1 MDTMR
6 EDLVKAVPALGH
18 YPQEPISTGTTLIAM
33 EYEGGVV
40 VGTDSRTSAGS
51 FISSRVTNKITPVTD
66 HLVVCR
72 SGNAADTQT
81 IADIVKYHLEVYS
94 MLEND
99 KISIYRATQIFRQFL
114 YSYRDQLSASVLVAG
129 WDEKLGGQLYALPIG
144 GFVTRQKSTASGS
157 GSTFVSGYLDR
168 MWKPNMTKEECIKV
182 VKEAVGLATF
192 RDGSS
197 GGVIRIGVVD
207 KDGTNITLYRPDGAD
222 FPKIRPPAAYP
233 SWPAHV
239 EAKNNA

>member
-1 MDTMR
+1 MDTMH
-6 EDLVKAVPALGH
+6 ESLVKAVPALGH

-33 EYEGGVV
+33 EFDGGVV

-81 IADIVKYHLEVYS
+81 IADVVKYQIEAYT
-94 MLEND
+94 MLEAE
-99 KISIYRATQIFRQFL
+99 KVSIYRATQIFRQFL
-114 YSYRDQLSASVLVAG
+114 YNYRDQLSASVLVAG
-129 WDEKLGGQLYALPIG
+129 WDENEGGQLYALPIG
-144 GFVTRQKSTASGS
+144 GFVTRQRSTASGS
-157 GSTFVSGYLDR
+157 GSTFVTGYLDKN
-168 MWKPNMTKEECIKV
+168 WKPNMTKEECVKV

-197 GGVIRIGVVD
+197 GGVIRIGVID
-207 KDGTNITLYRPDGAD
+207 KNGTDIKLYRPDGND
-222 FPKIRPPAAYP
+222 FPKFVAPTPHP

-239 EAKNNA
+239 EAKNQ